1 MNIMKR
7 LASLFRALAE
17 DTRLQIL
24 WLLCLSDELCVCD
37 VMHLLGITQSKASRH
52 LRYLLNQGVVS
63 DRRDGV
69 WMYYRLA
76 VEPGSPAEELF
87 AAIRSMLE
95 SSPEASTLATR
106 LAERL
111 RAKSACPSAGTAA

>member
-1 MNIMKR
+1 MNIMKQ

-69 WMYYRLA
+69 WMYYRLS
-76 VEPGSPAEELF
+76 VEPGSPEEELF

-95 SSPEASTLATR
+95 SSPEAATLATR

-111 RAKSACPSAGTAA
+111 RAKNACPPAGTAA

>member
-76 VEPGSPAEELF
+76 VEPGSPAEEFF

>member
-1 MNIMKR
+1 MNIMKQ

-69 WMYYRLA
+69 WMYYRLS
-76 VEPGSPAEELF
+76 VEPGSPEEELF
-87 AAIRSMLE
+87 AAIRSMLA
-95 SSPEASTLATR
+95 SSPEAATLATR